1 MIFCKR
7 KQRLADA
14 NFNICSFVSN
24 SREVN
29 NIINVT
35 KQQNDIVEIIGLSWD
50 ISANVTEFNFK
61 DFLHIL
67 KNISTE
73 GSVNEY
79 FTTIY

>member
-1 MIFCKR
+1 M
-7 KQRLADA
+7 
-14 NFNICSFVSN
+14 
-24 SREVN
+24 
-29 NIINVT
+29 INVT

-50 ISANVTEFNFK
+50 ISINVTEFNFK